1 MLGMGKTNELF
12 NKWWN
17 TNNGKENCPKRV
29 SNKNEVKKMERL
41 EEIKERKLELRDEIE
56 GLDDL
61 DKVEELEKEVD
72 ALNEEE
78 EQINEVQ
85 EEQEVV
91 EALEEND
98 VETKSKLV
106 SIEKKEVEVKMET
119 RNTKEY
125 IDAYAEYIKTGRD
138 EEVRALLTE
147 NATSGT
153 IAVPELV
160 LDEVKT
166 AWDNNELLS
175 LVRRMNVRGNL
186 KVQFEISGTDAVV
199 HTEGAYAVDEEELVE
214 GIASVDAVSI
224 KKWVS
229 ISDEVYN
236 MRGEE
241 FLRYIYDELTYRIA
255 KKAADL
261 LVAKIVALSTSA
273 SSSAPSIAK
282 VTAAPAVGTIASAIA
297 NLSDDAA
304 NPTIVMNKL
313 TWAAFKAAQYANG
326 YGVDPFEGLR
336 VVFNNT
342 LPAYSAA
349 NANACYAIVGDF
361 GYGAIANF
369 PNGEDIEIKLDTLSK
384 KKEDLIEILG
394 REYIGLGVV
403 ADKAFVQV
411 CKPASV

>member
-1 MLGMGKTNELF
+1 MT
-12 NKWWN
+12 
-17 TNNGKENCPKRV
+17 
-29 SNKNEVKKMERL
+29 RL
-41 EEIKERKLELRDEIE
+41 EEIEERKLEIREE
-56 GLDDL
+56 VESTEDL

-72 ALNEEE
+72 ALNEEAEQITETQEQEEIAETLE
-78 EQINEVQ
+78 EQPEVKARAK
-85 EEQEVV
+85 E
-91 EALEEND
+91 
-98 VETKSKLV
+98 V
-106 SIEKKEVEVKMET
+106 SIELKKEDCKMET

-125 IDAYAEYIKTGRD
+125 IDAYAEYIKTGKD

-147 NATSGT
+147 NVSGT
-153 IAVPELV
+153 IAVPDFV

-166 AWDNNELLS
+166 AWDNNDLLS

-186 KVQFEISGTDAVV
+186 KVQFEISGTDAAV
-199 HTEGAYAVDEEELVE
+199 HTEGAYAVEEEELVE
-214 GIASVDAVSI
+214 GIVELVPASI

-229 ISDEVYN
+229 ISDEVMD

-261 LVAKIVALSTSA
+261 LVAKITTLTTSA

-282 VTAAPAVGTIASAIA
+282 VTAAPAVGTIATAIG
-297 NLSDDAA
+297 NLSDEAA

-313 TWAAFKAAQYANG
+313 TYATFKNAAYANG

-336 VVFNNT
+336 VVFNNS

-349 NANACYAIVGDF
+349 SANACYCIVGDF
-361 GYGAIANF
+361 GHGAIANF
-369 PNGEDIEIKLDTLSK
+369 PNGEDIVIKLDTLSK
-384 KKEDLIEILG
+384 KKEDLVEILG

-411 CKPASV
+411 CKPESV

>member
-1 MLGMGKTNELF
+1 MN
-12 NKWWN
+12 
-17 TNNGKENCPKRV
+17 
-29 SNKNEVKKMERL
+29 RL
-41 EEIKERKLELRDEIE
+41 EEIEKRKLELRDEVN
-56 GLDDL
+56 GLEDL

-78 EQINEVQ
+78 EQIKESQVQ
-85 EEQEVV
+85 EEVAET
-91 EALEEND
+91 LEEQPE
-98 VETKSKLV
+98 VKAKAKEV
-106 SIEKKEVEVKMET
+106 SMELKKEENKMET

-125 IDAYAEYIKTGRD
+125 IDAYAEYIKTGKD

-147 NATSGT
+147 NVDGGT
-153 IAVPELV
+153 IAVPEFV

-166 AWDNNELLS
+166 AWDSNELLS

-186 KVQFEISGTDAVV
+186 KVQFEISGSDAVV
-199 HTEGAYAVDEEELVE
+199 HTEGAYAVEEEELVE
-214 GIASVDAVSI
+214 GIVELVPASI

-229 ISDEVYN
+229 ISDEVMD
-236 MRGEE
+236 MRGEA

-261 LVAKIVALSTSA
+261 LVAKIVTLTTSA

-282 VTAAPAVGTIASAIA
+282 VTAAPAVGTVATAIG
-297 NLSDDAA
+297 NLSDEAA

-313 TWAAFKAAQYANG
+313 TYAAFKNAAYANG
-326 YGVDPFEGLR
+326 YGVDPFEGLK

-349 NANACYAIVGDF
+349 NANACYMIVGDF
-361 GYGAIANF
+361 GHGAIANF

-384 KKEDLIEILG
+384 KKEDLVEILG
-394 REYIGLGVV
+394 REYIALGVV
-403 ADKAFVQV
+403 ADKSFVQV
-411 CKPASV
+411 CKPESI

>member
-1 MLGMGKTNELF
+1 MK
-12 NKWWN
+12 
-17 TNNGKENCPKRV
+17 
-29 SNKNEVKKMERL
+29 RL
-41 EEIKERKLELRDEIE
+41 EEIEERKLALRDEIE
-56 GLDDL
+56 GLEDL

-72 ALNEEE
+72 ALNEEK
-78 EQINEVQ
+78 EQIEETEKQ
-85 EEQEVV
+85 EEVV
-91 EALEEND
+91 EALEDND
-98 VETKSKLV
+98 LETKSKLV
-106 SIEKKEVEVKMET
+106 SVKKEEIKMET
-119 RNTKEY
+119 RNTPEY
-125 IDAYAEYIKTGRD
+125 IEAYARYIKTGKD

-147 NATSGT
+147 NVSGS

-186 KVQFEISGTDAVV
+186 KVQFEISGTDAAV
-199 HTEGAYAVDEEELVE
+199 HTEGAYAVNEEELVE
-214 GIASVDAVSI
+214 GIAELVPASI

-229 ISDEVYN
+229 ISDEVMD

-261 LVAKIVALSTSA
+261 LVAKIVTLTTSA
-273 SSSAPSIAK
+273 STSAPSIAK
-282 VTAAPAVGTIASAIA
+282 VTAAPAVGTIAAAIA
-297 NLSDDAA
+297 ALSDDAA

-313 TWAAFKAAQYANG
+313 TWAEFKRVQYANG
-326 YGVDPFEGLR
+326 FNVDPFEGLR
-336 VVFNNT
+336 VVFNNS

-369 PNGEDIEIKLDTLSK
+369 PSGEDIEIKLDTLSK
-384 KKEDLIEILG
+384 KKEDLVEILG
-394 REYIGLGVV
+394 REYVALGVV
-403 ADKAFVQV
+403 ACKAFTQV
-411 CKPASV
+411 CKPESV

>member
-1 MLGMGKTNELF
+1 MK
-12 NKWWN
+12 
-17 TNNGKENCPKRV
+17 
-29 SNKNEVKKMERL
+29 RL
-41 EEIKERKLELRDEIE
+41 EEIEERKLALRDEIE
-56 GLDDL
+56 GLEDL

-72 ALNEEE
+72 ALNEEK
-78 EQINEVQ
+78 EQIEETEKQ
-85 EEQEVV
+85 EEVV
-91 EALEEND
+91 EALEDND
-98 VETKSKLV
+98 LETKSKLV
-106 SIEKKEVEVKMET
+106 SVKKEEIKMET
-119 RNTKEY
+119 RNTPEY
-125 IDAYAEYIKTGRD
+125 IEAYARYIKTGKD

-147 NATSGT
+147 NVDGGT

-186 KVQFEISGTDAVV
+186 KVQFEISGTDAAV
-199 HTEGAYAVDEEELVE
+199 HTEGAYAVNEEELVE
-214 GIASVDAVSI
+214 GIAELVPASI

-229 ISDEVYN
+229 ISDEVMD

-261 LVAKIVALSTSA
+261 LVAKIVTLTTSA
-273 SSSAPSIAK
+273 STSAPSIAK
-282 VTAAPAVGTIASAIA
+282 VTAAPAVGTIAAAIA
-297 NLSDDAA
+297 ALSDDAA

-313 TWAAFKAAQYANG
+313 TWAEFKRVQYANG
-326 YGVDPFEGLR
+326 FNVDPFEGLR
-336 VVFNNT
+336 VVFNNS

-384 KKEDLIEILG
+384 KKEDLVEILG
-394 REYIGLGVV
+394 REYVALGVV
-403 ADKAFVQV
+403 ACKAFTQV
-411 CKPASV
+411 CKPESV

>member
-1 MLGMGKTNELF
+1 MK
-12 NKWWN
+12 
-17 TNNGKENCPKRV
+17 
-29 SNKNEVKKMERL
+29 RL
-41 EEIKERKLELRDEIE
+41 EEIEERKLALRDEIE
-56 GLDDL
+56 GLEDL

-72 ALNEEE
+72 ALNEEK
-78 EQINEVQ
+78 EQIEEAEKQ
-85 EEQEVV
+85 EEVV
-91 EALEEND
+91 EALEDND
-98 VETKSKLV
+98 LETKSKLV
-106 SIEKKEVEVKMET
+106 SVKKEEIKMET
-119 RNTKEY
+119 RNTPEY
-125 IDAYAEYIKTGRD
+125 IEAYARYIKTGKD

-147 NATSGT
+147 NVSGS

-186 KVQFEISGTDAVV
+186 KVQFEISGTDAAV
-199 HTEGAYAVDEEELVE
+199 HTEGAYAVNEEELVE
-214 GIASVDAVSI
+214 GIAELVPASI

-229 ISDEVYN
+229 ISDEVMD

-261 LVAKIVALSTSA
+261 LVAKIVTLTTSA
-273 SSSAPSIAK
+273 STSAPSIAK

-297 NLSDDAA
+297 ALSDDAA

-313 TWAAFKAAQYANG
+313 TWAEFKRVQYANG
-326 YGVDPFEGLR
+326 YNVDPFEGLR
-336 VVFNNT
+336 VVFNNS

-384 KKEDLIEILG
+384 KKEDLVEILG
-394 REYIGLGVV
+394 REYVALGVV
-403 ADKAFVQV
+403 ACKAFTQV
-411 CKPASV
+411 CKPESV

>member
-1 MLGMGKTNELF
+1 MT
-12 NKWWN
+12 
-17 TNNGKENCPKRV
+17 
-29 SNKNEVKKMERL
+29 RL
-41 EEIKERKLELRDEIE
+41 EEIEERKLALRDEIE
-56 GLDDL
+56 GLEDL
-61 DKVEELEKEVD
+61 DKVEEINNEID

-78 EQINEVQ
+78 EQINETQEQ
-85 EEQEVV
+85 EEIA
-91 EALEEND
+91 EALENND
-98 VETKSKLV
+98 VEAKSKLV
-106 SIEKKEVEVKMET
+106 SVEKKEENKMET
-119 RNTKEY
+119 RNSKEY
-125 IDAYAEYIKTGRD
+125 IDAYARYIKTGKD

-147 NATSGT
+147 NASGT
-153 IAVPELV
+153 IAVPEFV

-186 KVQFEISGTDAVV
+186 KVQFEISGSDAAV

-214 GIASVDAVSI
+214 GIVELVPASI

-229 ISDEVYN
+229 ISDEVMD

-261 LVAKIVALSTSA
+261 LVAKIVALDTTA

-282 VTAAPAVGTIASAIA
+282 VTAAPAVGTIATAIG
-297 NLSDDAA
+297 NLSDEAA
-304 NPTIVMNKL
+304 NPVIVMNKL
-313 TWAAFKAAQYANG
+313 TYAAFKNAAYANG

-336 VVFNNT
+336 VVFNNS

-361 GYGAIANF
+361 GHGAIANF

-384 KKEDLIEILG
+384 KKEDLVEILG
-394 REYIGLGVV
+394 REYVGLGVV
-403 ADKAFVQV
+403 ACKAFTQI

>member
-1 MLGMGKTNELF
+1 MK
-12 NKWWN
+12 
-17 TNNGKENCPKRV
+17 
-29 SNKNEVKKMERL
+29 RL
-41 EEIKERKLELRDEIE
+41 EEIEERKLALRDEIE
-56 GLDDL
+56 GLEDL

-72 ALNEEE
+72 ALNEEK
-78 EQINEVQ
+78 EQIEETEKQ
-85 EEQEVV
+85 EEVV
-91 EALEEND
+91 EALEDND
-98 VETKSKLV
+98 LETKSKLV
-106 SIEKKEVEVKMET
+106 SVKKEEIKMET
-119 RNTKEY
+119 RNTPEY
-125 IDAYAEYIKTGRD
+125 IEAYARYIKTGKD

-147 NATSGT
+147 NVSGS

-186 KVQFEISGTDAVV
+186 KVQFEISGTDAAV
-199 HTEGAYAVDEEELVE
+199 HTEGAYAVNEEELVE
-214 GIASVDAVSI
+214 GIAELVPASI

-229 ISDEVYN
+229 ISDEVMD

-261 LVAKIVALSTSA
+261 LVAKIVTLTTSA
-273 SSSAPSIAK
+273 STSAPSIAK

-297 NLSDDAA
+297 ALSDDAA

-313 TWAAFKAAQYANG
+313 TWAEFKRVQYANG
-326 YGVDPFEGLR
+326 YNVDPFEGLR
-336 VVFNNT
+336 VVFNNS

-384 KKEDLIEILG
+384 KKEDLVEILG
-394 REYIGLGVV
+394 REYVALGVV
-403 ADKAFVQV
+403 ACKAFTQV
-411 CKPASV
+411 CKPESV

>member
-1 MLGMGKTNELF
+1 
-12 NKWWN
+12 
-17 TNNGKENCPKRV
+17 
-29 SNKNEVKKMERL
+29 MERL
-41 EEIKERKLELRDEIE
+41 EEIETRKQELRDEIE

-61 DKVEELEKEVD
+61 EKAEKLEEEVD
-72 ALNEEE
+72 ALTEEE
-78 EQINEVQ
+78 EQINEHQEQ
-85 EEQEVV
+85 EEVAD
-91 EALEEND
+91 ALEKND
-98 VETKSKLV
+98 LEAKAKAKEV
-106 SIEKKEVEVKMET
+106 SIEIKKEDVKMET
-119 RNTKEY
+119 RNSKEY
-125 IDAYAEYIKTGRD
+125 IDAFAEYVKTGKD

-147 NATSGT
+147 NVSGA
-153 IAVPELV
+153 IAVPDFV

-214 GIASVDAVSI
+214 GIVELVPASI

-229 ISDEVYN
+229 ISDEVMD

-261 LVAKIVALSTSA
+261 LVAKIVALDTTA

-282 VTAAPAVGTIASAIA
+282 VTAAPAVGTIASAVA
-297 NLSDDAA
+297 ALSDEAS

-313 TWAAFKAAQYANG
+313 TWANFKTAQYANH

-336 VVFNNT
+336 VVFNNS
-342 LPAYSAA
+342 LPAYSTA
-349 NANACYAIVGDF
+349 NANACYCIVGDF
-361 GYGAIANF
+361 GHGAIANF

-384 KKEDLIEILG
+384 KKEDLVEILG
-394 REYIGLGVV
+394 REYIGLGIV

-411 CKPASV
+411 CKPESV